1 MIPDANIYSGNIKV
15 QIDLPDPNP
24 AMFPGLTLVS
34 TLNFGVRKNVLH
46 VPSVSLVIS
55 EQGTVVYIVKNKK
68 ARLVPVKAFKEHDG
82 FVEVKDFTRQLNGDV
97 DMILRGS
104 GAVFPGAK
112 VFLTNPKPKTETP
125 FSSAS
130 KDSKSSKSSGKHP
143 ENNPET

>member
-1 MIPDANIYSGNIKV
+1 M
-15 QIDLPDPNP
+15 
-24 AMFPGLTLVS
+24 
-34 TLNFGVRKNVLH
+34 
-46 VPSVSLVIS
+46 
-55 EQGTVVYIVKNKK
+55 
-68 ARLVPVKAFKEHDG
+68 KAFKEHDG

-97 DMILRGS
+97 DLILRGS

-130 KDSKSSKSSGKHP
+130 KNSESSQSSGKPP